1 MKKTKSKK
9 KRSFKR
15 LLLKVLWF
23 GLIFGLIFILG
34 LVVAGLLFYVFIA
47 DTNKDVIEASSAISW
62 VTFTGLVVVCL
73 MIGFVY
79 AFRKSKKTLLRWSRK
94 SVLVLIPFV
103 IIGTLSSVLAVN
115 QSTKNQVQLNAIEGV
130 SGNQGYVEG
139 LSFKPETLLEI
150 TNKQRSKPLV
160 LSQKLSNSAEAKCK
174 DMVKNDY
181 WDHNDKQG
189 REPWY
194 FMDQVD
200 YSYEYAGEN
209 LAYGFRTESDT
220 ITGWMNSEGHRKNIL
235 DVNFTEVGFGTC
247 VSGNYIGQGKQY
259 IVVQHFGK
267 PGVKPSAVQQGT
279 HNTPT
284 PTYTPKPY
292 VASVCTKTVIPHETE
307 YIEVDYLYVGE
318 TREYS
323 SGWDGY
329 KETCTADST
338 GYKPADYTSP
348 PYNKKVYVGTKQK
361 HTSSGS
367 ESQSTMTYQQAYNN
381 CSAQG
386 VPGNSS
392 AMQQCINAYLSQ

>member
-1 MKKTKSKK
+1 MKKTKPKK
-9 KRSFKR
+9 KRSIKR
-15 LLLKVLWF
+15 FLLKVIWF
-23 GLIFGLIFILG
+23 GLVFGLVFILG
-34 LVVAGLLFYVFIA
+34 SIIAGLLFYVFIP
-47 DTNKDVIEASSAISW
+47 DTSDSVIETGSAISW
-62 VTFTGLVVVCL
+62 ITFTGLLTISL
-73 MIGFVY
+73 MFGFAY

-94 SVLVLIPFV
+94 TVIMLIPLV
-103 IIGTLSSVLAVN
+103 VVGTLLSVLAVN
-115 QSTKNQVQLNAIEGV
+115 QSTKNQAQLNAIDGV

-139 LSFKPETLLEI
+139 LSFKPDALLEL
-150 TNKQRSKPLV
+150 TNKQRSKPLT
-160 LSQKLSNSAEAKCK
+160 LNQKLAESAEAKCK

-194 FMDQVD
+194 FIDQAG

-209 LAYGFRTESDT
+209 LAYGFRSESDT
-220 ITGWMNSEGHRKNIL
+220 VTGWMNSDGHRKNIL
-235 DVNFTEVGFGTC
+235 DTNFTEVGFGTC
-247 VSGNYIGQGKQY
+247 VSDNYIGQGKQY

-267 PGVKPSAVQQGT
+267 PGIKPSASQQSSQS
-279 HNTPT
+279 TPAQ
-284 PTYTPKPY
+284 TYTPTPY
-292 VASVCTKTVIPHETE
+292 VASVCTKTVIPYETE

-318 TREYS
+318 TQEY

-361 HTSSGS
+361 QSSGS
-367 ESQSTMTYQQAYNN
+367 QTTMTYQQAYNN

-392 AMQQCINAYLSQ
+392 AMQQCVNAYLSQ